1 MRDMKKPL
9 RKKRRSAE
17 SADSDEN
24 FRKRYDNL
32 EKQRQALIVRLNRLG
47 ELGRTH
53 PSFNKAQILLNR
65 TFRNATIVQRAA
77 ILQAANW
84 LIGLIEVSMTNA

>member
-32 EKQRQALIVRLNRLG
+32 EKQRQTLIVRLNRLG
-47 ELGRTH
+47 ELGRMH

-65 TFRNATIVQRAA
+65 TFRNASIMQRAA
-77 ILQAANW
+77 ILHAADW
-84 LIGLIEVSMTNA
+84 LIGLIEYSAANA